1 MCDFAVSYNAHV
13 SASKTPARKRKA
25 SPIVPGLGGR
35 LQGARTTA
43 GMTRAKAAGAMDW
56 SVGALRNYELE
67 LACPSLAE
75 VIGLAQIYSV
85 DAIALAFGA
94 PGVATERSGSTSDND
109 VNGIR
114 WVARE
119 HGPPFPVPASVLRG
133 LSGPLVAV
141 DVCRP
146 HPGVAVYVRGLSPP
160 ATGGWAAILTDR
172 GTEVLWLRSTGKV
185 RWTAQ
190 PDLMTAAREIP
201 ARTILG
207 AVVAVL
213 TKLTAD

>member
-1 MCDFAVSYNAHV
+1 
-13 SASKTPARKRKA
+13 
-25 SPIVPGLGGR
+25 
-35 LQGARTTA
+35 
-43 GMTRAKAAGAMDW
+43 
-56 SVGALRNYELE
+56 
-67 LACPSLAE
+67 
-75 VIGLAQIYSV
+75 
-85 DAIALAFGA
+85 
-94 PGVATERSGSTSDND
+94 
-109 VNGIR
+109 
-114 WVARE
+114 
-119 HGPPFPVPASVLRG
+119 
-133 LSGPLVAV
+133 V